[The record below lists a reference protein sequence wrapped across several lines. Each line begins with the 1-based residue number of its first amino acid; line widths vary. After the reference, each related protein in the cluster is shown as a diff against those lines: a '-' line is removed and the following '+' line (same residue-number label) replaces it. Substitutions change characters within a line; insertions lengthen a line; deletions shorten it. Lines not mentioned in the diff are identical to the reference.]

1 MALLCRNVVRRFL
14 VLGLVGSSLLLSAC
28 GGDSAAQP
36 GPKDR
41 AACQALNLL
50 YASNGANPISA
61 AQAENWGSTYG
72 QSTENRQLRFAM
84 FLLTAA
90 GNSGNQQRVLNE
102 LAVAAEVCTALGIGP
117 GPGIIP
123 NTGT

>member
-1 MALLCRNVVRRFL
+1 MWCDVVRRYFL
-14 VLGLVGSSLLLSAC
+14 LGLVGGSLLFTAC
-28 GGDSAAQP
+28 GGSGDTQA
-36 GPKDR
+36 GPNDR

-61 AQAENWGSTYG
+61 AQAQTWGTTYG
-72 QSTENRQLRFAM
+72 QQTENRQLRFAT
-84 FLLTAA
+84 FLLVAA
-90 GNSGNQQRVLNE
+90 GNAGNQARVLNE
-102 LAVAAEVCTALGIGP
+102 LAVAAEVCTTMGIGP

>member
-1 MALLCRNVVRRFL
+1 MRRY
-14 VLGLVGSSLLLSAC
+14 LLSCFLGAVLFTAC
-28 GGDSAAQP
+28 SGNGDTQA
-36 GPKDR
+36 GPNDR

-61 AQAENWGSTYG
+61 AQAQTWGSTYG
-72 QSTENRQLRFAM
+72 HQAENRQLRFAT
-84 FLLTAA
+84 FLLVAA
-90 GNSGNQQRVLNE
+90 GNAGNQVRVLNE
-102 LAVAAEVCTALGIGP
+102 LAVAAEVCTAMGIGP